1 MNVNTE
7 MMQRYADFLEDKS
20 RQIIAL
26 CNALNTNLSVARQC
40 MDQSSGQNA
49 ATRMN
54 QNIENIKRSVPVAD
68 SAAKRLVLS
77 KKHVIGA
84 TQVFGGR

>member
-1 MNVNTE
+1 MNVNIDL
-7 MMQRYADFLEDKS
+7 MQRYADFLGDKS
-20 RQIIAL
+20 RQIVAL

-54 QNIENIKRSVPVAD
+54 QNIDNIKKSVPVAD
-68 SAAKRLVLS
+68 DASKRLVLS
-77 KKHVIGA
+77 KKHVISA

>member
-1 MNVNTE
+1 MKVNIDL
-7 MMQRYADFLEDKS
+7 MQRYADFLGEKS
-20 RQIIAL
+20 QQIVAL
-26 CNALNTNLSVARQC
+26 CNALNANLAVARQC

-54 QNIENIKRSVPVAD
+54 QNIENIKKSVPVAD

-77 KKHVIGA
+77 KKHVISA